1 MTEEKT
7 VYTDEEKKISK
18 ESERKRPKMVKFAKE
33 KKRKEQKRAT
43 FPLFLHNTHTH
54 TQREQFREKRCAR
67 TLLKTTTGTTTNI

>member
-18 ESERKRPKMVKFAKE
+18 ENERKRPKMVKFAKA

-54 TQREQFREKRCAR
+54 TQREQFREKR
-67 TLLKTTTGTTTNI
+67 